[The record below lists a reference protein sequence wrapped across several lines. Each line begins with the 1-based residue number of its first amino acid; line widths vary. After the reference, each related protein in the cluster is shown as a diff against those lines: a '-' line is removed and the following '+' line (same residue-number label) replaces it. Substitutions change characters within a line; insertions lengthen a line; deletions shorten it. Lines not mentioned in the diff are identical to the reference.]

1 MEVSTLENVSFGRC
15 LFCAT
20 MDVTAQHCSQQFRDG
35 LEEFFFFHS
44 ILWDMHGYVGFLRS
58 VLYVVPFLG
67 CTVSEK
73 LKMEPQNRISNR
85 ISCYR

>member
-35 LEEFFFFHS
+35 LEELFFFPFNSVGYAWICWFPTFGS
-44 ILWDMHGYVGFLRS
+44 ICSPFFGVYSLRK
-58 VLYVVPFLG
+58 
-67 CTVSEK
+67 T
-73 LKMEPQNRISNR
+73 
-85 ISCYR
+85 